1 MNFCEMPHTQNEP
14 LENNLK
20 YDINLNE
27 LIDYEI
33 INNNENN
40 DEIIDYECDDRKIFN
55 YNTKENLIKIFD
67 P

>member
-1 MNFCEMPHTQNEP
+1 M
-14 LENNLK
+14 K